1 MARLTQPA
9 SGDESRKSS
18 RRFVASGRFENA
30 RAFADAPAPGA
41 GFRVVALF
49 DCAADEDGELALAK
63 GDVVTVTD
71 ASDAGWWK
79 GTTDDGASGVFP
91 SNYVAPLER
100 APAKSVRLSRGPSGA
115 PPTPPD
121 APNRVVV
128 ALFDCVGDDDGE
140 LSFAAGA
147 LITVVD
153 ASDDGWWTGDADGK
167 RGVFP
172 ANYVK
177 AAA

>member
-1 MARLTQPA
+1 
-9 SGDESRKSS
+9 
-18 RRFVASGRFENA
+18 
-30 RAFADAPAPGA
+30 
-41 GFRVVALF
+41 
-49 DCAADEDGELALAK
+49 
-63 GDVVTVTD
+63 
-71 ASDAGWWK
+71 
-79 GTTDDGASGVFP
+79 
-91 SNYVAPLER
+91 
-100 APAKSVRLSRGPSGA
+100 
-115 PPTPPD
+115 
-121 APNRVVV
+121 V